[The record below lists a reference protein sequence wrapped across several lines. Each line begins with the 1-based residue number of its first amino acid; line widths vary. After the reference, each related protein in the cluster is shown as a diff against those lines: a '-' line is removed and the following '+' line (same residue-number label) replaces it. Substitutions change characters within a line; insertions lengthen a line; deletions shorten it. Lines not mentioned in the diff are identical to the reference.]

1 MSCNF
6 VSSMILQVTLQPTL
20 LIINVSFGSC
30 KSESNIRRFH
40 DRARYVSRLVSQWRA
55 RVRLGDSASSVRQL
69 AEEMLK
75 RQVEEAG
82 LNILPQ
88 RTSPLT
94 LLLQPVGNS
103 NIFV

>member
-1 MSCNF
+1 M
-6 VSSMILQVTLQPTL
+6 
-20 LIINVSFGSC
+20 
-30 KSESNIRRFH
+30 
-40 DRARYVSRLVSQWRA
+40 
-55 RVRLGDSASSVRQL
+55 RLGDSASSVRQL

-94 LLLQPVGNS
+94 LLLQLGLSKLWV
-103 NIFV
+103 IFLFDSAK